1 MQGYKLQ
8 TDLRVLGV
16 DWLRIYST
24 ILFDFIKMKLS
35 FRKDGRMTESKGI
48 IEEAGLQ
55 MITTAKDYKSLREA
69 VYGFMG

>member
-1 MQGYKLQ
+1 
-8 TDLRVLGV
+8 
-16 DWLRIYST
+16 
-24 ILFDFIKMKLS
+24 MKLS